1 MTRVTIYAESP
12 AASRALETAVRNG
25 SGGLQVRA
33 AAAGRSM
40 PGAFDPQE
48 VLVVSR
54 GLPQRDVL
62 QILGRCW
69 SSPLAPRLVFVDPHG
84 DQGGTGPLEVEPTCA
99 LRMLDVVE
107 RAAGGAAATFR
118 VAIRFRPRRREPT
131 PIRALSAEPIDDA
144 VRRAIVA

>member
-12 AASRALETAVRNG
+12 AASRALEAAVGNG
-25 SGGLQVRA
+25 NGGLQVRA

-40 PGAFDPQE
+40 PEAFDPRE

-84 DQGGTGPLEVEPTCA
+84 DRDGSEPLELEPTCA

-107 RAAGGAAATFR
+107 RAAGGTAATSR
-118 VAIRFRPRRREPT
+118 VAVRFRPRRREPT
-131 PIRALSAEPIDDA
+131 PIRALGAEPIDAA
-144 VRRAIVA
+144 VRQAIVA